1 MISMKSTRARTSRSR
16 AALALAVLL
25 LSSAALAR
33 AAEPDEVTEAKASF
47 QKTVDDTL
55 AILNDKS
62 LANDVRLQKLENIAI
77 ERFDFP
83 RMSQLV
89 LGKNRSQL
97 SPEQQREFE
106 EEFRRS
112 LSLTYGKRLE
122 TYTSNEKIEIG
133 DGRLE
138 ANKDVTVRTRIS
150 GGSAPADGVQIDYR
164 LRQSDGKWLVIDVI
178 PEGVSLIQNFR
189 SQVQEIVT
197 QKGVSQLIQTLHDKN
212 ESRRQAARTS

>member
-1 MISMKSTRARTSRSR
+1 MISIKSTRTKSRRNS
-16 AALALAVLL
+16 ALLALAALL
-25 LSSAALAR
+25 LASAPQAR
-33 AAEPDEVTEAKASF
+33 ASDEVAAAKASF

-55 AILNDKS
+55 AILNDKAIS
-62 LANDVRLQKLENIAI
+62 KDERLHKLENIAI
-77 ERFDFP
+77 DRFDFP
-83 RMSQLV
+83 RMTQLV

-97 SPEQQREFE
+97 SAEQQREFE

-122 TYTSNEKIEIG
+122 GYTSNEKIEIG

-150 GGSAPADGVQIDYR
+150 GGSAPPDGVQIDYR
-164 LRQSDGKWLVIDVI
+164 MRANGDKWLVIDVI

-197 QKGVSQLIQTLHDKN
+197 QKGVNQLIPTLHEKN
-212 ESRRQAARTS
+212 ESRQQAARTS